1 MVLPPFSKYVYYDK
15 EAYFWSIFP
24 LSDKTQDLF
33 NALGSMYAAVL
44 FIGIQNG
51 QTVQP
56 IVDVERTVF
65 YREKAAGMYS
75 ALPYAF
81 AQVYVIKKKITA
93 PTFHQP
99 TAEF

>member
-1 MVLPPFSKYVYYDK
+1 
-15 EAYFWSIFP
+15 
-24 LSDKTQDLF
+24 
-33 NALGSMYAAVL
+33 MYAAVL

-75 ALPYAF
+75 ALPYAY
-81 AQVYVIKKKITA
+81 AQVMTLIDILKKIHLKEA
-93 PTFHQP
+93 
-99 TAEF
+99 